1 MNNVIYDRAS
11 PLEIHTLSTTI
22 NFHRRSTTQTSIFK
36 EKIVS
41 LNIETRPTTAKWEN
55 TFWEALS
62 WVYISEKGF
71 RVNSCLIQSIF
82 SFTSQLRKTL
92 MQSRR
97 QGLVKRFAMYFRQV
111 WGKNM
116 KGVSCFF
123 FLFKNQN
130 ACTLRL
136 QLNIW
141 KKLIGCDFFK
151 CFQRQLG
158 LFVFS
163 QKSEMTEKYFLR
175 KILIQFNRVNFW
187 LERLVGILVRLRYWE
202 NPQILSSWITEIK
215 SNFMTFPLRN
225 CTKKRKLTRKC

>member
-1 MNNVIYDRAS
+1 MKLVQLPRNEKSDSLRGAVLS
-11 PLEIHTLSTTI
+11 IHNWKRFSSKFVL
-22 NFHRRSTTQTSIFK
+22 
-36 EKIVS
+36 
-41 LNIETRPTTAKWEN
+41 
-55 TFWEALS
+55 
-62 WVYISEKGF
+62 
-71 RVNSCLIQSIF
+71 QSIF
-82 SFTSQLRKTL
+82 SFTNQLRKTL

-97 QGLVKRFAMYFRQV
+97 ERLVKRFAIYFLQV

-116 KGVSCFF
+116 KGVSCCF

-141 KKLIGCDFFK
+141 KKLIACDCFK

-163 QKSEMTEKYFLR
+163 QKSEMTEKSADSVL
-175 KILIQFNRVNFW
+175 LMC
-187 LERLVGILVRLRYWE
+187 
-202 NPQILSSWITEIK
+202 SWVSQIK
-215 SNFMTFPLRN
+215 SNFSWHFPPYN